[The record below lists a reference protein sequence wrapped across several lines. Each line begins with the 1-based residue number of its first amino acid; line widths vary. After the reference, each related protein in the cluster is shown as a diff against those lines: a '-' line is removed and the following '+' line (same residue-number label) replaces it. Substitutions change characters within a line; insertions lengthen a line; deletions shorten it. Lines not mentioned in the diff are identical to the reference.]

1 MLKEV
6 YSITEPYPAEPV
18 GYEKPVNPAEPA
30 VDARREKPGISLVGS
45 IPTSI

>member
-6 YSITEPYPAEPV
+6 YSITESDPVESV
-18 GYEKPVNPAEPA
+18 GYEKPVTHAEPA